1 MSDGK
6 GMSRRSFFKRSTT
19 GIAAAAAF
27 PTIIPSSA
35 FGANDRVNLAV
46 IGIRGQGNGHI
57 GGFGRIENVQIAAL
71 CDVDENLFADRV
83 QQIQERNGNEPRTYT
98 DMRRL
103 FENSDIDAVTFATPN
118 HWHALGA
125 IWAAQAGKHVYV
137 EKPASHTTWEGRQM
151 VNAARANNVIMQV
164 GFQNR
169 SRPNVNAAIKFMREG
184 GIGKVFMARGLCH
197 KARPNIGRYPDG
209 PMAEG
214 SEPFSFTVGGRG
226 SVGPYTRSY
235 LDRVDYDLWI
245 GPAAARPFNPNRFHY
260 NWHWQ
265 WEYGNGDTGN
275 QGPHQLDVGRWG
287 LGRDDY
293 PVKITSNG
301 GLFIHTDS
309 AQNTPN
315 TQTTIFEYAD
325 GTIFEFSTRG
335 LPTNPDGG
343 VMIGDVFYGSEGRL
357 EIDDGGNWKTFM
369 GYNNEPGPDS
379 SNIETEASDARL
391 TVGTG
396 ASGHYGN
403 FVNAV
408 RANDPAVLTCDI
420 EEGHRSSVLAHIG
433 NIAYRLGREL
443 KFDGATERFVDDAEA
458 NAMLKATYREPFA
471 VPDLSG
477 AVQTTSR

>member
-27 PTIIPSSA
+27 PTIIPSTA
-35 FGANDRVNLAV
+35 FGANDRVHLAV
-46 IGIRGQGNGHI
+46 VGIRGQGNGHI

-71 CDVDENLFADRV
+71 CDVDQNLFPERV
-83 QQIQERNGNEPRTYT
+83 QQIQERHGNQARTYT

-103 FENSDIDAVTFATPN
+103 FENRDIDAVAFATPN

-137 EKPASHTTWEGRQM
+137 EKPSSHTVWEGRQM
-151 VNAARANNVIMQV
+151 VHAARAHNVIMQV

-169 SRPNVNAAIKFMREG
+169 SRPNVNAAIRFMREG
-184 GIGKVFMARGLCH
+184 GLGKVYMARGLCH

-209 PMAEG
+209 PMADG
-214 SEPFSFTVGGRG
+214 SEPFAFTVGSRG
-226 SVGPYTRSY
+226 NNGPYTRAY
-235 LDRVDYDLWI
+235 LDGVDYDLWM

-265 WEYGNGDTGN
+265 WEYGNGDSGN

-301 GLFIHTDS
+301 GLFIHADS

-315 TQTTIFEYAD
+315 TQTTIYEYAD

-369 GYNNEPGPDS
+369 GYNDELGPDS
-379 SNIETEASDARL
+379 SNIQTEASDARL

-408 RANDPAVLTCDI
+408 RANDASMLTCDI
-420 EEGHRSSVLAHIG
+420 EEGHRSSALAHIG

-443 KFDGATERFVDDAEA
+443 KFDGASERFVNDDEA
-458 NAMLKATYREPFA
+458 NAMLKAAYREPFS

-477 AVQTTSR
+477 SVQTTSR

>member
-1 MSDGK
+1 MSDRK
-6 GMSRRSFFKRSTT
+6 GMSRRNFFKKSTT

-35 FGANDRVNLAV
+35 FGANDRVNVAV
-46 IGIRGQGNGHI
+46 IGIRGQGGGHI
-57 GGFGRIENVQIAAL
+57 GGFGRIENVQVAAL
-71 CDVDENLFADRV
+71 CDVDQNLFASRV
-83 QQIQERNGNEPRTYT
+83 QEIKERGGNEPRTYT

-103 FENSDIDAVTFATPN
+103 FENPDIDAVTFAVPN

-137 EKPASHTTWEGRQM
+137 EKPASHSVWEGRQM
-151 VNAARANNVIMQV
+151 VNAARANNVLMQV

-169 SRPNVNAAIKFMREG
+169 SRPNVNAAIKFMRDG
-184 GIGKVFMARGLCH
+184 GLGEIFMARGLCH
-197 KARPNIGRYPDG
+197 KARPSIGRYPDG
-209 PMAEG
+209 PMPEG

-226 SVGPYTRSY
+226 GVGPYTRSY
-235 LDRVDYDLWI
+235 LDKVDYDMWV
-245 GPAAARPFNPNRFHY
+245 GPASARPFNPNRFHY

-275 QGPHQLDVGRWG
+275 QGPHQIDVGRWG

-293 PVKITSNG
+293 PVKIASKG
-301 GLFIHTDS
+301 GVFIHGDS
-309 AQNTPN
+309 AQTTPN
-315 TQTTIFEYAD
+315 TQTTLFEYAD
-325 GTIFEFSTRG
+325 GTVFEFSTRG
-335 LPTNPDGG
+335 LPTNSDGG
-343 VMIGDVFYGSEGRL
+343 VMIGDIFYGSEGRL
-357 EIDDGGNWKTFM
+357 EIDDGGNWKTYM

-379 SNIETEASDARL
+379 SNIQTEESDARL

-403 FVNAV
+403 FINAV
-408 RANDPAVLTCDI
+408 RSGNQADLTCDI

-443 KFDGATERFVDDAEA
+443 HFDGATESFGDDAEA
-458 NAMLKATYREPFA
+458 NALLKDTYRAPFV
-471 VPDLSG
+471 VPELG
-477 AVQTTSR
+477 GTMTTSR